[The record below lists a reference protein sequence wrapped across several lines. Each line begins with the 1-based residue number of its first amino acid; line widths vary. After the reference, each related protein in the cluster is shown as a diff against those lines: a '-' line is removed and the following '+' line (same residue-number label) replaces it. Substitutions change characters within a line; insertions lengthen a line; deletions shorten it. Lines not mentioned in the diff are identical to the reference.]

1 MKFLLTKDQLLEYIF
16 ISNLISPHILD
27 SSTRSIIDDT
37 SISSI
42 QQTYLIQSCWARNC
56 RSGNRFQE
64 SISIRLGLG
73 SRERIARKAWAMVGK
88 KIDATGCNELDGKL
102 VDGGGRGR
110 KSENEWRV
118 VVRSDMCTWHA
129 SNACLPP
136 RSLSLPPSMG
146 HSCDPLPSP
155 PPLGLR
161 PTSRDRN
168 TRKLWSRDR
177 SIAALCFF
185 RVEQED
191 ASGWQRVLIVF
202 PFLSFFFFFK
212 ARSNCP
218 HAHLAHLRPD
228 RLGYTC
234 VHYLFLFRNFSSGV
248 VAICRDWLEVTSI

>member
-1 MKFLLTKDQLLEYIF
+1 MQRTWWK
-16 ISNLISPHILD
+16 
-27 SSTRSIIDDT
+27 
-37 SISSI
+37 
-42 QQTYLIQSCWARNC
+42 AR
-56 RSGNRFQE
+56 R
-64 SISIRLGLG
+64 
-73 SRERIARKAWAMVGK
+73 
-88 KIDATGCNELDGKL
+88 
-102 VDGGGRGR
+102 RGR
-110 KSENEWRV
+110 EGEKEREWMTRCSPLWHVHVTRV
-118 VVRSDMCTWHA
+118 KRMPSPA
-129 SNACLPP
+129 IPF
-136 RSLSLPPSMG
+136 PPSLNG
-146 HSCDPLPSP
+146 SLLRSSP

-185 RVEQED
+185 RVGQED

-248 VAICRDWLEVTSI
+248 AAICRDWLEVTSI